1 MTSRPFTLEHLPP
14 ELSDPALLA
23 MRMDMLLFVG
33 EYLLDFERAAEAE
46 GLTLAQAR
54 VLGFAVTPSSMGE
67 IAYQFGCDPSNITA
81 KVDRL
86 IELGFVER
94 QPHPQDAR
102 IKRIAATGRGIQ
114 TAIRLCQRR
123 LWLAETLKRLNRR
136 EIKLVQD
143 ALKLL
148 RRVERRGP

>member
-1 MTSRPFTLEHLPP
+1 LVARPFTLESLPAD
-14 ELSDPALLA
+14 LADPALLA
-23 MRMDMLLFVG
+23 TRTDMLLFVG

-54 VLGFAVTPSSMGE
+54 VLGFAVTPSSMRD

-81 KVDRL
+81 KIDRL
-86 IELGFVER
+86 VGLGLVER
-94 QPHPQDAR
+94 QPDPQDAR
-102 IKRIAATGRGIQ
+102 VKRIAATERGVQ

-123 LWLAETLKRLNRR
+123 TWLGETLKRLNKR
-136 EIKLVQD
+136 ELKLVRD

-148 RRVERRGP
+148 RRVDRP